1 MERRKLAR
9 SDVRFNRSQLANH
22 LGLLLHTS
30 VEVST
35 FSFFKSNNL
44 CLEMQ
49 LLLRFL
55 HLLLSHNFYVQFYF
69 VIPISVF
76 EFVSSLIVITS
87 RVKCFF
93 SPTFNTFDKI
103 KIYLVLYA
111 KKYLILH
118 KNPQASSE
126 AVENTYRIIKK
137 YDACSKIKFPQKFG
151 LVIPRRYV
159 KVAQSGKSYN
169 PPLAGKLY

>member
-9 SDVRFNRSQLANH
+9 SGVRFNRSQLANH

-44 CLEMQ
+44 CLQMQ

-69 VIPISVF
+69 VIPISIF
-76 EFVSSLIVITS
+76 EFVSNLIVITS

-93 SPTFNTFDKI
+93 SPTFNIFDKI
-103 KIYLVLYA
+103 KHIIYLVLYA

-126 AVENTYRIIKK
+126 AVENIYRIIKK
-137 YDACSKIKFPQKFG
+137 YDACS
-151 LVIPRRYV
+151 
-159 KVAQSGKSYN
+159 
-169 PPLAGKLY
+169 